1 MRSSKP
7 QASGPETIQ
16 RLRSTLDEALE
27 VARGLADDPFFARLV
42 KAFQAMPAGDRPVIL
57 GVFEK
62 EVTARVL
69 SRHTERPIGREMHPN
84 PNARLYM
91 TSYESSFD
99 RGPYDRDE
107 MMLADIR
114 GLRIGTAI
122 RYIPEI
128 YEMWKSAMREAMDHV
143 DEASRTAAEEL
154 VHDILRCIAEAREAA
169 KAAEAD
175 APDEPE
181 SAGQPDEPD
190 EKKRKP

>member
-1 MRSSKP
+1 MPKP
-7 QASGPETIQ
+7 QPSGPETIE
-16 RLRSTLDEALE
+16 RLRNTLDAALE
-27 VARGLADDPFFARLV
+27 VARGLADDPFFSRLV
-42 KAFQAMPAGDRPVIL
+42 AAFQSMPADDRPVIL
-57 GVFEK
+57 GVLEK
-62 EVTARVL
+62 EVTSRVL
-69 SRHTERPIGREMHPN
+69 SRHTERPIGRAMHPN

-91 TSYESSFD
+91 TSYDSAFD

-143 DEASRTAAEEL
+143 DEVSRNAAEEL
-154 VHDILRCIAEAREAA
+154 VRDILRCIDEARAA
-169 KAAEAD
+169 DKAVEAD
-175 APDEPE
+175 PPAEPE
-181 SAGQPDEPD
+181 EPHQSD